1 MWGWHADCW
10 HDDRVWHGGQ
20 WGLAHVTGQGVSHN
34 SAVITPAS
42 HGTSTSSLAET
53 ARFVATF
60 QNIQSTSHYLS
71 KRAMLNCLSRM
82 YTNRA
87 RSDPTMW
94 RWKLTAILQ
103 CVGQLKILLMSP
115 VNVDQHPRTQFIL
128 FLLCFMFYC
137 APLQYHNIKT
147 ELENKHNYKWNKG
160 WKEGAFALIEGLML
174 FDDHTASICNQRSQ
188 NLQMFW
194 SHPISKIG

>member
-1 MWGWHADCW
+1 
-10 HDDRVWHGGQ
+10 
-20 WGLAHVTGQGVSHN
+20 
-34 SAVITPAS
+34 
-42 HGTSTSSLAET
+42 
-53 ARFVATF
+53 
-60 QNIQSTSHYLS
+60 
-71 KRAMLNCLSRM
+71 MLNCLSRM

-160 WKEGAFALIEGLML
+160 WKEGAFALIGGLML

-194 SHPISKIG
+194 SHPISKISNRKSLLEIIIQFYPTNIIYVNDCSHNTS